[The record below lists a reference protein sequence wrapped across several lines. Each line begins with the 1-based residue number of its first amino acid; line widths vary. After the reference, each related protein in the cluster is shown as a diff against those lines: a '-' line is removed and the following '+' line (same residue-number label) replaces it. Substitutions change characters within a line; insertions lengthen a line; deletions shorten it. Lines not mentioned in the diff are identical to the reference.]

1 MIHYSKTLTPS
12 QTKEMNIFL
21 HTLLQASN
29 VAKEAGSKPD
39 VRLFMKVWIG
49 LPITEDG
56 KKQRKNIQ
64 YQDWKQGKRAAGK

>member
-29 VAKEAGSKPD
+29 AAKEAGGKPD
-39 VRLFMKVWIG
+39 VCLFMKAWIG

-56 KKQRKNIQ
+56 KKQKKKLQHEGWRKR
-64 YQDWKQGKRAAGK
+64 KRAAGR